1 MNFLA
6 GFKKATHVIAGL
18 GVLAVTWAMSEQ
30 GQSVIGGI
38 VHAYPKF
45 SGVVAVIGLIA
56 ALYHS
61 PKAA

>member
-18 GVLAVTWAMSEQ
+18 GVLAVTWAMSDQ
-30 GQSVIGGI
+30 GQQVIGGI
-38 VHAYPKF
+38 VHAYPKL
-45 SGVVAVIGLIA
+45 SGIVGAIGVIA

-61 PKAA
+61 PKPA